1 MGRSSIRVEGYFME
15 VVFSLFAV
23 KRKSDP
29 YMHSFALLKTELLN
43 PIFIMIV
50 STNDAVIGGT

>member
-1 MGRSSIRVEGYFME
+1 ME

-29 YMHSFALLKTELLN
+29 YMHSFALLKTELN